1 MPEVVNSHVLQPGA
15 RADAAPGLLQIGDVG
30 ARHLAGDDPG
40 IAVLA
45 RQVCQQGA
53 GLGSPSRWA
62 CRKST
67 VLHTAPYRL
76 MLALRDA
83 FPRRMPLAWLFATGV
98 ARQMGVARVVFDV
111 VVTEQ
116 LAD

>member
-1 MPEVVNSHVLQPGA
+1 MPE
-15 RADAAPGLLQIGDVG
+15 
-30 ARHLAGDDPG
+30 
-40 IAVLA
+40 
-45 RQVCQQGA
+45 
-53 GLGSPSRWA
+53 
-62 CRKST
+62 ST

-83 FPRRMPLAWLFATGV
+83 LPRRMPLAWLEFATGV